1 MWKRSLAF
9 CLGLGLLLSQSL
21 YSFSPGEECE
31 PLLEECATLLE
42 IATNDLESLSN
53 LLIEYKELS
62 AEQRSTIGIY
72 RSLTSDLSVTL
83 RERDE
88 RLIRVESSFNDYVRG
103 ETINNIKRAV
113 LIGAGALVLGFA
125 GGFAVGFSL

>member
-1 MWKRSLAF
+1 M
-9 CLGLGLLLSQSL
+9 
-21 YSFSPGEECE
+21 
-31 PLLEECATLLE
+31 E

-62 AEQRSTIGIY
+62 AEQRSTIGTY

>member
-1 MWKRSLAF
+1 MWRRSLAF

-21 YSFSPGEECE
+21 YSFSQEGECE
-31 PLLEECATLLE
+31 LLLEECATLLE

-88 RLIRVESSFNDYVRG
+88 RLLRVESSFNDYVRG
-103 ETINNIKRAV
+103 ETINNIRRAV
-113 LIGAGALVLGFA
+113 LIGAGALVFGFA
-125 GGFAVGFSL
+125 GGLAVGFSL